1 MTARLALLAA
11 CLLAGAA
18 RAAEPPA
25 SVEKLNTKIADFALA
40 DAAGKK
46 HALHDLKDRKAVV
59 VVFLSFECPVS
70 NSYAATLKAL
80 HGDYAAKGV
89 AFVGIDG
96 SDDLD
101 AKQIEAKAKDFGLPF
116 PVYKDVKSAAADA
129 LKAETSPEAFVLDH
143 NFHLR
148 YRGRIDNTWAA
159 RLRRNQQTTEHDL
172 KDALDALL
180 AGKDVKVPA
189 TRAVGCPLPRD

>member
-1 MTARLALLAA
+1 MRPRMTARLALLAA
-11 CLLAGAA
+11 CLLPGAA

-25 SVEKLNTKIADFALA
+25 SVETLNTRIANVALA

-46 HALHDLKDRKAVV
+46 LALHDVKDKKAVV

-80 HGDYAAKGV
+80 HRDYADRGV

-101 AKQIEAKAKDFGLPF
+101 PK
-116 PVYKDVKSAAADA
+116 
-129 LKAETSPEAFVLDH
+129 
-143 NFHLR
+143 
-148 YRGRIDNTWAA
+148 
-159 RLRRNQQTTEHDL
+159 
-172 KDALDALL
+172 
-180 AGKDVKVPA
+180 
-189 TRAVGCPLPRD
+189 